1 MIQKKV
7 LFMTVC
13 CLIFCLCSGY
23 IMAGKLVF
31 FVNGGAVGGSK
42 MDPFSYNNSTEDFF
56 LGLSLVESGGIS
68 QSFKKSAGFSGG
80 FIYYIT
86 PNLGLSLSLTH
97 TKRDIR
103 LDADYQT
110 RMTLGNGTN
119 IMDEVLTWENTG
131 QLHVTPLN
139 FDVTYRLPLIKN
151 LSINAMA
158 GVSIMLYKVDLPS
171 HLGFSGVS
179 TIVDIDT
186 GNFFHFPDYFDLDIS
201 IKRDAS
207 YQVGFN
213 AGLELEQ
220 KLTSWLGISGGFH
233 YFKTTK
239 KEFRWE
245 LVRQASF
252 EGKLGNLTLWGV
264 PGIFYTDEVVKEID
278 LSFFQAFI
286 GFKVYL

>member
-1 MIQKKV
+1 MIKKKL
-7 LFMTVC
+7 LFMVVC
-13 CLIFCLCSGY
+13 CLIFCLCSGF

-56 LGLSLVESGGIS
+56 LGFSLVESGGIS
-68 QSFKKSAGFSGG
+68 HSFKKGVGFSGG

-86 PNLGLSLSLTH
+86 PHLGLSLSLTH

-110 RMTLGNGTN
+110 RMTLNNGTN
-119 IMDEVLTWENTG
+119 IMDEALTWENTG
-131 QLHVTPLN
+131 QLYVTPLN
-139 FDVTYRLPLIKN
+139 FDVTYRLTLMKN

-158 GVSIMLYKVDLPS
+158 GLSIMLYKVDLPS
-171 HLGFSGVS
+171 HLGFSGVN
-179 TIVDIDT
+179 TIVNINT
-186 GNFFHFPDYFDLDIS
+186 GNFLHFPDYFDLDIS
-201 IKRDAS
+201 IKRVAS
-207 YQVGFN
+207 YQIGFN

-220 KLTSWLGISGGFH
+220 KLTSRLGISGGFH

-252 EGKLGNLTLWGV
+252 DGELGNLTLWGI
-264 PGIFYTDEVVKEID
+264 PGIFYDDKVIKEID

-286 GFKVYL
+286 RFKIYL